1 MQIKF
6 RYTFLFIFCLS
17 AASAIFSWDGSYEGG
32 DIAGARRSFLGQN
45 PIDLWGGFSGFFYG
59 NIPNFILPW
68 GLWLLLLQLACASTG
83 IILISKHVK
92 LTNKTQHL
100 IFIILSYLILSF
112 SGYLTRDSTMAS
124 FYILGFG
131 LILFSN
137 QLLKT
142 SDKAMFFFG
151 TSLIILAVA
160 FRPWLFFASL
170 IPAFYLRKYNLKNLV
185 FALILV
191 ILPFCIDRLTYL
203 TTEYKKVH
211 PELQVVIS
219 DVASMTCLSSNNELR
234 KNGTDLLN
242 NFSNTFYSNSEICG
256 DFRLNTWQSVGSWS
270 LKSSVIGLDAFN
282 DVSSR
287 YSKILISSDMT
298 TREYTEIRNSWL
310 KLLANNPKDYLQ
322 VKLIHAN
329 QVMISGDTFGLR
341 ILNADSP
348 KDYIAGIFFIPFDI
362 AISLH
367 LLSPALTF
375 LIGFIIIMLRFSKIS
390 INNLIRIQEV
400 MLSYLFVF
408 CWVVITSIAYIGDN
422 GRYTYLSSFI
432 FYICIF
438 LGISRVNAFPAEKKI
453 YYKSRASIE

>member
-1 MQIKF
+1 
-6 RYTFLFIFCLS
+6 
-17 AASAIFSWDGSYEGG
+17 
-32 DIAGARRSFLGQN
+32 
-45 PIDLWGGFSGFFYG
+45 
-59 NIPNFILPW
+59 
-68 GLWLLLLQLACASTG
+68 
-83 IILISKHVK
+83 
-92 LTNKTQHL
+92 
-100 IFIILSYLILSF
+100 
-112 SGYLTRDSTMAS
+112 
-124 FYILGFG
+124 
-131 LILFSN
+131 
-137 QLLKT
+137 
-142 SDKAMFFFG
+142 
-151 TSLIILAVA
+151 VA